1 MVLRRWAFTL
11 ILALAAAVPRPSPA
25 CAAPK
30 LDHPLIGRTCPKVG
44 HIGALRIAVPE
55 QFLLGPFTYEG
66 VDIWNAKSFA
76 ARPKNPT
83 FDTPISQFSILV
95 RFPEFRPIETI
106 SDRNDYAR
114 AAADPS
120 REPMRWLFVGFEAY
134 DPKTKG
140 TNEQQLRYWLR
151 DDAKDWG
158 PFREDGKPVWGLRHY
173 VSVNAPTV
181 YYAKREIFYDP
192 STENTFV
199 TCKTTLKAT
208 PRHEPLTVCKQ
219 DFFLSDLKV
228 RVSVDNIWSKDD
240 VRHWREIESGVRKT
254 FESFV
259 VH

>member
-25 CAAPK
+25 CAVLE

-44 HIGALRIAVPE
+44 HIGALRIAVPQ
-55 QFLLGPFTYEG
+55 QFLLGPFTYKG

-83 FDTPISQFSILV
+83 FDTPISAFSIRV
-95 RFPEFRPIETI
+95 RFPEFQPIDTM

-114 AAADPS
+114 VAADPS
-120 REPMRWLFVGFEAY
+120 RGPMRWLFVGFEAY
-134 DPKTKG
+134 DPRIKG

-151 DDAKDWG
+151 NDGKHWG

-173 VSVNAPTV
+173 VSVNGPTV
-181 YYAKREIFYDP
+181 DHAQREIFYDP
-192 STENTFV
+192 STGSTFI
-199 TCKTTLKAT
+199 TCKTELKVT
-208 PRHEPLTVCKQ
+208 PGHEAFTVCTQ
-219 DFFLSDLKV
+219 AFFLSDLKI
-228 RVSVDNIWSKDD
+228 RVTVDNIWSRDD
-240 VRHWREIESGVRKT
+240 VRHWREIENGVRKT